1 MTVINSAH
9 SILSKENTTTTTTI
23 KISEVA
29 VNYESEEQ
37 QSQSNSGIFVRDIGY
52 RLNSGSNR
60 RYPALYEQSYLPSRL
75 SNRQYLL
82 TVVKSTEKIE
92 EPENRSLTRL
102 VSSFSL
108 NNYKIYQIIGEFCM
122 TPDQGQK
129 VYRLIYPKLIA
140 NRPVELDFTD
150 VKICIP
156 PFINFAIGQLFK
168 DIKPDALNHLLKI
181 SNLNPISQQTLQLVM
196 ENAKCYYSDDNLRQ
210 AVDQVLTE
218 QSVSL

>member
-37 QSQSNSGIFVRDIGY
+37 QSQSNYGILVRDIGY
-52 RLNSGSNR
+52 RSNSRLNR
-60 RYPALYEQSYLPSRL
+60 RYPALYEQSYLASRS
-75 SNRQYLL
+75 SNHQYLL

-108 NNYKIYQIIGEFCM
+108 NSYKIHQIIGEFCM

-140 NRPVELDFTD
+140 NRPVELDFTG

-156 PFINFAIGQLFK
+156 PFLNFALGQLFK
-168 DIKPDALNHLLKI
+168 DIQPDTLNHLLKI

-196 ENAKCYYSDDNLRQ
+196 ENAKCYYSDENLRQ
-210 AVDQVLTE
+210 SVDRVLTE

>member
-37 QSQSNSGIFVRDIGY
+37 QSQSNSRILLRDIGY
-52 RLNSGSNR
+52 RSNSRLNR
-60 RYPALYEQSYLPSRL
+60 RYPALYEQSYLASRL

-102 VSSFSL
+102 VSSVSVPS
-108 NNYKIYQIIGEFCM
+108 YKIHQIIGEFCM

-140 NRPVELDFTD
+140 NRPVELDFTG

-156 PFINFAIGQLFK
+156 PFLNFALGQLFK
-168 DIKPDALNHLLKI
+168 DIQPDALNHLLKI

-196 ENAKCYYSDDNLRQ
+196 ENAKCYYSDENLRQ
-210 AVDQVLTE
+210 SVDRVLTE